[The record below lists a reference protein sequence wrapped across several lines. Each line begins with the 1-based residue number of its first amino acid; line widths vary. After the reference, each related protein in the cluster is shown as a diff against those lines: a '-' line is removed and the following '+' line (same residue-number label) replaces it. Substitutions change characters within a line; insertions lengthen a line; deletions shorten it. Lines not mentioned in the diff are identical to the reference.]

1 MAKSRSLNRVELIGN
16 LTRNPVLRQSSSGVT
31 VCTFGLATN
40 TSWRDGDGQNQERVE
55 FHNIVAFNKLA
66 EICAQVL
73 SIGMLVYIDGELRT
87 RVKERDNGEKYH
99 KVEIKLNDMIL
110 LNSKNKEPVGLD
122 AAKQAG
128 EDLSNKLGDSN
139 QMPEPTPA
147 DVVEDTSSDD
157 NDDDIDAKDLF

>member
-16 LTRNPVLRQSSSGVT
+16 LTRNPVLRESSSGVV

-40 TSWRDGDGQNQERVE
+40 TSWKDGEGQSQERVE

-73 SIGMLVYIDGELRT
+73 ASGMLVYIDGELRT
-87 RVKERDNGEKYH
+87 RIKEKENGERFH

-110 LNSKNKEPVGLD
+110 LNSKNKEPVGVD
-122 AAKQAG
+122 AAKNAG
-128 EDLSNKLGDSN
+128 EDLTSKLGETN
-139 QMPEPTPA
+139 QMPEPAP
-147 DVVEDTSSDD
+147 EDLASKSDD
-157 NDDDIDAKDLF
+157 DFDSKDLF